1 MENKFRLTVEEN
13 IFVAKRN
20 IVDYIWKSARL
31 EGINVTFP
39 QTYAI
44 IEKAKVTGVD
54 VEDILKIT
62 NLKHAWQTVFDT
74 INEPLT
80 LDYICRIHADVA
92 RDEALAWGKLRTG
105 SVYISGTNYVP
116 PIPTK
121 ESADALLN
129 EMQEIKNPME
139 SAITAMLRI
148 MKAQFFWDGN
158 KRTAMLTAN
167 KMMIQNGCGIISV
180 PNEKLEK
187 FNEILCDY
195 YTNNTLEKAVKF
207 VYDECIDG
215 IDFRHQE
222 EIEMEEK
229 QNENEILDHE
239 EPKEDFGMTFQ

>member
-20 IVDYIWKSARL
+20 IVDYIWKSAKL

-80 LDYICRIHADVA
+80 LDDICRIHADVA
-92 RDEALAWGKLRTG
+92 RDEALMWGKLRTG
-105 SVYISGTNYVP
+105 TVYISGTEYVP
-116 PIPTK
+116 PIPTR
-121 ESADALLN
+121 ESAN
-129 EMQEIKNPME
+129 
-139 SAITAMLRI
+139 AILKEAQAIHSPTERAIVIMFRL
-148 MKAQFFWDGN
+148 MKAQLFWDGN
-158 KRTAMLTAN
+158 KRTSMLAAN
-167 KMMIQNGCGIISV
+167 KLMIQNGCGIISV
-180 PNEKLEK
+180 PNERLEK

-195 YTNNTLEKAVKF
+195 YTNDTLDNAVNF

-215 IDFRHQE
+215 IDFRLQE
-222 EIEMEEK
+222 QIEKEK
-229 QNENEILDHE
+229 QQAENEVSEHE
-239 EPKEDFGMTFQ
+239 EGQNMTM

>member
-1 MENKFRLTVEEN
+1 MKNKFSLTVEEN

-62 NLKHAWQTVFDT
+62 NLKHAWNTIFNT

-92 RDEALAWGKLRTG
+92 RDEALSWGNLRTG

-116 PIPTK
+116 PVPTK
-121 ESADALLN
+121 ESANAILEELEDI
-129 EMQEIKNPME
+129 QNPTE
-139 SAITAMLRI
+139 KSIVAMFKL
-148 MKAQFFWDGN
+148 MKAQLFWDGN
-158 KRTAMLTAN
+158 KRTAMLAAN
-167 KMMIQNGCGIISV
+167 KIMIQNGCGIISV
-180 PNEKLEK
+180 PNEKLEE

-195 YTNNTLEKAVKF
+195 YTNDTLDKAVNF
-207 VYDECIDG
+207 VYDMCIDG
-215 IDFRHQE
+215 IELRQQE
-222 EIEMEEK
+222 DIEMTD
-229 QNENEILDHE
+229 NE
-239 EPKEDFGMTFQ
+239 EPKEDFGMKMC

>member
-1 MENKFRLTVEEN
+1 MKNKFSLTVEEN

-62 NLKHAWQTVFDT
+62 NLKHAWNTIFNT

-92 RDEALAWGKLRTG
+92 RDEALSWGNLRTG

-116 PIPTK
+116 PVPTK
-121 ESADALLN
+121 ESANAILEELEDI
-129 EMQEIKNPME
+129 QNPTE
-139 SAITAMLRI
+139 KSIVAMFKL
-148 MKAQFFWDGN
+148 MKAQLFWDGN
-158 KRTAMLTAN
+158 KRTAMLAAN
-167 KMMIQNGCGIISV
+167 KIMIQNGCGIISV
-180 PNEKLEK
+180 PNEKLEE

-195 YTNNTLEKAVKF
+195 YTNDTLDKAVNF
-207 VYDECIDG
+207 VYDMCIDG
-215 IDFRHQE
+215 IELRQQE
-222 EIEMEEK
+222 DVEMTD
-229 QNENEILDHE
+229 NE
-239 EPKEDFGMTFQ
+239 EPKEDFGMKMC

>member
-20 IVDYIWKSARL
+20 IVDYIWKSAKL

-62 NLKHAWQTVFDT
+62 NLKHAWQRVFDT

-80 LDYICRIHADVA
+80 LDDICRIHAEVA
-92 RDEALAWGKLRTG
+92 RDEALMWGKLRTG
-105 SVYISGTNYVP
+105 TVYISGTEYVP
-116 PIPTK
+116 PVPTK
-121 ESADALLN
+121 ESAN
-129 EMQEIKNPME
+129 
-139 SAITAMLRI
+139 AILEEAQAIGSPTERAIVIMFKL
-148 MKAQFFWDGN
+148 MKAQLFWDGN
-158 KRTAMLTAN
+158 KRTSMLAAN
-167 KMMIQNGCGIISV
+167 KLMIQNGCGIISV
-180 PNEKLEK
+180 PNEKLEE

-195 YTNNTLEKAVKF
+195 YTNDTLDKAVNF

-215 IDFRHQE
+215 IDFRLQE
-222 EIEMEEK
+222 QLDEEK
-229 QNENEILDHE
+229 QQTENDIFEYE
-239 EPKEDFGMTFQ
+239 EPEEDQGMTML

>member
-1 MENKFRLTVEEN
+1 MKNKFSLPVEEN

-62 NLKHAWQTVFDT
+62 NLKHAWNTIFNT

-92 RDEALAWGKLRTG
+92 RDEALSWGNLRTG

-116 PIPTK
+116 PVPTK
-121 ESADALLN
+121 ESANAILEELEDI
-129 EMQEIKNPME
+129 QNPTE
-139 SAITAMLRI
+139 KSIVAMFKL
-148 MKAQFFWDGN
+148 MKAQLFWDGN
-158 KRTAMLTAN
+158 KRTAMLAAN
-167 KMMIQNGCGIISV
+167 KIMIQNGCGIISV
-180 PNEKLEK
+180 SNEKLEE

-195 YTNNTLEKAVKF
+195 YTNDTLDKAVNF
-207 VYDECIDG
+207 VYDMCIDG
-215 IDFRHQE
+215 IELRQQE
-222 EIEMEEK
+222 DVEMTD
-229 QNENEILDHE
+229 NE
-239 EPKEDFGMTFQ
+239 EPKEDFGMKMC

>member
-1 MENKFRLTVEEN
+1 MKNKFSLTVEEN

-62 NLKHAWQTVFDT
+62 NLKHAWNTIFNT

-92 RDEALAWGKLRTG
+92 RDEALSWENLRTG
-105 SVYISGTNYVP
+105 SVYVSGTNYVP
-116 PIPTK
+116 PVPTK
-121 ESADALLN
+121 ESANTILEELEDI
-129 EMQEIKNPME
+129 QNPTE
-139 SAITAMLRI
+139 KSIVAMFKL
-148 MKAQFFWDGN
+148 MKAQLFWDGN
-158 KRTAMLTAN
+158 KRTAMLAAN
-167 KMMIQNGCGIISV
+167 KIMIQNGCGIISV
-180 PNEKLEK
+180 PNEKLEE

-195 YTNNTLEKAVKF
+195 YTNDTLDKAVNF
-207 VYDECIDG
+207 VYDMCIDG
-215 IDFRHQE
+215 IELRQQE
-222 EIEMEEK
+222 DVEMTD
-229 QNENEILDHE
+229 NE
-239 EPKEDFGMTFQ
+239 EPKEDFGMKMC

>member
-1 MENKFRLTVEEN
+1 MKNKFSLTVEEN

-62 NLKHAWQTVFDT
+62 NLKHAWNTIFNT

-92 RDEALAWGKLRTG
+92 RDEALSWGNLRTG

-116 PIPTK
+116 PVPTK
-121 ESADALLN
+121 ESANAILKELEDI
-129 EMQEIKNPME
+129 QNPTE
-139 SAITAMLRI
+139 KSIVAMFKL
-148 MKAQFFWDGN
+148 MKAQLFWDGN
-158 KRTAMLTAN
+158 KRTAMLAAN
-167 KMMIQNGCGIISV
+167 KIMIQNGCGIISV
-180 PNEKLEK
+180 PNEKLEE

-195 YTNNTLEKAVKF
+195 YTNDTLDKAVNF
-207 VYDECIDG
+207 VYDMCIDG
-215 IDFRHQE
+215 IELRQQE
-222 EIEMEEK
+222 DIEMAD
-229 QNENEILDHE
+229 NE
-239 EPKEDFGMTFQ
+239 EPKEDFGMKMC

>member
-1 MENKFRLTVEEN
+1 MKNKFSLTVEEN

-62 NLKHAWQTVFDT
+62 NLKHAWNTIFNT

-92 RDEALAWGKLRTG
+92 RDEALSWGNLRTG

-116 PIPTK
+116 PVPTK
-121 ESADALLN
+121 ESANAILEELEDI
-129 EMQEIKNPME
+129 QNPTE
-139 SAITAMLRI
+139 KSIVAMFKL
-148 MKAQFFWDGN
+148 MKAQLFWDGN
-158 KRTAMLTAN
+158 KRTAMLAAN
-167 KMMIQNGCGIISV
+167 KIMIQNGCGIISV
-180 PNEKLEK
+180 PNEKLEE

-195 YTNNTLEKAVKF
+195 YTNDTLDKAVNF
-207 VYDECIDG
+207 VYDMCIDG
-215 IDFRHQE
+215 IELRQ
-222 EIEMEEK
+222 
-229 QNENEILDHE
+229 Q
-239 EPKEDFGMTFQ
+239 

>member
-44 IEKAKVTGVD
+44 VEKAKVTGVD
-54 VEDILKIT
+54 VGDILKIT

-80 LDYICRIHADVA
+80 LDDICRIHADVA
-92 RDEALAWGKLRTG
+92 RDEALMWGKLRTG
-105 SVYISGTNYVP
+105 TVYISGTEYVP

-121 ESADALLN
+121 ESAN
-129 EMQEIKNPME
+129 
-139 SAITAMLRI
+139 AILEEVQAIQSPTERAIVIMFKL
-148 MKAQFFWDGN
+148 MKAQLFRDGN
-158 KRTAMLTAN
+158 KRTSMLAAN
-167 KMMIQNGCGIISV
+167 KLMIQNGCGIISV
-180 PNEKLEK
+180 PNEKLEE

-195 YTNNTLEKAVKF
+195 YTNDTLNKAVNF
-207 VYDECIDG
+207 VYDECIDD
-215 IDFRHQE
+215 IDFRLQE
-222 EIEMEEK
+222 QLEEE
-229 QNENEILDHE
+229 QQQTENDIFEYDD
-239 EPKEDFGMTFQ
+239 PKEDLGMKF